1 MVQKKWQVLCVT
13 AVLSAALWT
22 NQSVWAAEQPAE
34 RVEVKL
40 KLNAAQAKINGQDME
55 IEQPYLSQD
64 TTMVPLSLLTAAFGA
79 GLQYDSQNQMIE
91 LTYNGKVIKLKAG
104 SKQAWINGKEVTLAA
119 SPELKNGKTMVP
131 LTLLTQAM
139 GLQVIIDVKTK
150 DVSILGAKQGET
162 ASTNVSLDSDLGKTM
177 IGDSYY
183 GWKMKYPTGLVK
195 DFQSFQGDYVSFR
208 DAKDTYQLD
217 IYIVDGQPE
226 NLSGTGLL
234 TRLVDSSEYTVLSK
248 GFVNDAKQPFAR
260 LVSKGDD
267 GAMNEERAYQSGTR
281 IYYVTLVINDE
292 ADFRNPAKY
301 SSYKD
306 LLDSFSLSFPK
317 GDTTVKDLS
326 TVEGNYRWYTQE
338 DFGLKVKVPADW
350 QNTYNQSFTQF
361 SSEGGRQWLKIK
373 ITSKEDGLTLDD
385 WVKRHEQMYRDSVN
399 ENYLKVDSTVTSSM
413 IAGVPAKEQKFS
425 SSDGTGWFPEQDFF
439 FFKGDYK
446 VYVEIAYNPEAS
458 AEKIAELIQTIKQSL
473 TINQSAMNPVMGEI
487 TDDDLIDKDQMA
499 TLRFP
504 DYQFSINIPEH
515 WKELRSDA
523 AMRMY
528 EFAGGYA
535 TVLAMPGKISDA
547 RKEVE
552 QSIKEN
558 TETYGYKE
566 KESKA
571 VTLSGAQGYK
581 MVFVGKDEGIRFEKN
596 IYLLEKGKNAYMVA
610 FKISEWVKTKSLEQR
625 LQKIVDSIQ
634 FPEAK

>member
-1 MVQKKWQVLCVT
+1 MAQKRWQVLCVT

-22 NQSVWAAEQPAE
+22 YQSVLAAEPTAQ

-40 KLNAAQAKINGQDME
+40 KLNAAQANVNGQDMA
-55 IEQPYLSQD
+55 IEQPYLSQN

-104 SKQAWINGKEVTLAA
+104 SKQAWINGKEVTLTA

-139 GLQVIIDVKTK
+139 GLQVIIDAKTK
-150 DVSILGAKQGET
+150 DVSILGTKQGE
-162 ASTNVSLDSDLGKTM
+162 ASATNVTLDSDLGKTM

-183 GWKMKYPTGLVK
+183 GWKMKYPTGLIM
-195 DFQSFQGDYVSFR
+195 DDQSFQGNYVGFR
-208 DAKDTYQLD
+208 DAKDAYG
-217 IYIVDGQPE
+217 IYIYIADDQPE

-234 TRLVDSSEYTVLSK
+234 GRLVDSTEYTVLSK
-248 GFVNDAKQPFAR
+248 GYVNEERQPYAR
-260 LVSKGDD
+260 LITKGDN
-267 GAMNEERAYQSGTR
+267 GSINEERAYQKGTR
-281 IYYVTLVINDE
+281 IFYVTLVINDE

-301 SSYKD
+301 SGYKD
-306 LLDSFSLSFPK
+306 LLDSFSLSYPK
-317 GDTTVKDLS
+317 GDASVKDLS
-326 TVEGNYRWYTQE
+326 TVEGDYRWYTDE

-350 QNTYNQSFTQF
+350 NNMYNQSFTQF
-361 SSEGGRQWLKIK
+361 SSEDGRQWLKIK
-373 ITSKEDGLTLDD
+373 ITSKEDSLTLDD
-385 WVKRHEQMYRDSVN
+385 WVARHEQMYRELVH
-399 ENYLKVDSTVTSSM
+399 ENYLKIDPAVTSST
-413 IAGVPAKEQKFS
+413 IAGAPAREQKFS
-425 SSDGTGWFPEQDFF
+425 SSDGTGWIPEQDIF

-446 VYVEIAYNPEAS
+446 VYVEIAYDPEAS
-458 AEKIAELIQTIKQSL
+458 EEKTAELIQTIKQSL
-473 TINQSAMNPVMGEI
+473 TINQSAMNPAMGEI

-499 TLRFP
+499 TQRFP

-515 WKELRSDA
+515 WKETRSDA
-523 AMRMY
+523 SARGY

-535 TVLAMPGKISDA
+535 TILAVPGKVSEA

-558 TETYGYKE
+558 TETYGYAE

-581 MVFVGKDEGIRFEKN
+581 MVFVGNDNGIRFEKQV
-596 IYLLEKGKNAYMVA
+596 YLLEKEKNTYMVA
-610 FKISEWVKTKSLEQR
+610 FTVSEWVKTKSLEQR
-625 LQKIVDSIQ
+625 LQKIVDSIH
-634 FPEAK
+634 FSDGK